1 MKWIILTIA
10 QIAIVNQFNA
20 THEQKAIICTT
31 AQGDAIALYTFEM
44 EGYDELKMQLGELNI
59 VEIAGDPDTLV
70 LPQPEME

>member
-1 MKWIILTIA
+1 MKWILLTIA

-44 EGYDELKMQLGELNI
+44 EGYDELKAQLGELNI
-59 VEIAGDPDTLV
+59 IEIMGEPDTLL
-70 LPQPEME
+70 LPQPDVE